1 MASTQTIAEHY
12 GRADLGTVILA
23 ALNAAGKNI
32 DRLEPDDL
40 APIDELHSR
49 GREATTDLA
58 RLLALKGDETV
69 LDVGCGIGGR
79 CSKMRGIRCGTVAT
93 RFSSAKL
100 SSRRRP
106 NLAHLRRARSRI
118 RKLMRMMIG

>member
-1 MASTQTIAEHY
+1 MASTQTIAQHY

-49 GREATTDLA
+49 GRESTSDLA
-58 RLLALKGDETV
+58 QLLALKGDETV
-69 LDVGCGIGGR
+69 LDVAVVLAGH
-79 CSKMRGIRCGTVAT
+79 RGTSPKPTAAVSQGST
-93 RFSSAKL
+93 
-100 SSRRRP
+100 
-106 NLAHLRRARSRI
+106 
-118 RKLMRMMIG
+118 

>member
-1 MASTQTIAEHY
+1 MASTQTIAQHY

-49 GREATTDLA
+49 GRESTSDLA
-58 RLLALKGDETV
+58 LSRAMKRYLTWAVVLAGH
-69 LDVGCGIGGR
+69 
-79 CSKMRGIRCGTVAT
+79 RGTSPKPTAAMSQGST
-93 RFSSAKL
+93 
-100 SSRRRP
+100 
-106 NLAHLRRARSRI
+106 
-118 RKLMRMMIG
+118 